1 VHCKSCGASWA
12 PSERLLLGEVVQCDA
27 CQATLEVASLKPLE
41 LMPFRKVEETEDDFV
56 GFDML

>member
-1 VHCKSCGASWA
+1 
-12 PSERLLLGEVVQCDA
+12 
-27 CQATLEVASLKPLE
+27 VASLKPLE